1 MYFLRYNK
9 NRKEKEMECVFKMFK
24 ALKVEEYLGEHI
36 YKPYT
41 VLKFET
47 TGLEADEDRIIEVGA
62 MKVRDGV
69 VVDEFQAFVYQESLP
84 AKITELT
91 GISEDMLIFN
101 GRMEED
107 VLSTLQEFIGE
118 DVIVSHFSQFDLTFL
133 GHAME
138 RATGE
143 QLNNMYIDVMKLMAE
158 QDTPLKSYSLSALT
172 KFVDADREIN
182 KRAMPVCQVLHE
194 TMNWIMEQEKV
205 G

>member
-1 MYFLRYNK
+1 
-9 NRKEKEMECVFKMFK
+9 MFK
-24 ALKVEEYLGEHI
+24 ALKVGEYLEEHI
-36 YKPYT
+36 HKPYT

-47 TGLEADEDRIIEVGA
+47 TGLQADEDRIIEIGA
-62 MKVRDGV
+62 MKIRDGV
-69 VVDEFQAFVYQESLP
+69 VVDEFQSFVYQESLP
-84 AKITELT
+84 DKITELT

-101 GRMEED
+101 GRTEED
-107 VLSTLQEFIGE
+107 VLSTLQDFIGE

-138 RATGE
+138 RSTGE

-158 QDTPLKSYSLSALT
+158 QDTPLESYSLSALT
-172 KFVDADREIN
+172 KFMDADREIN